1 MEPSS
6 GMPPVIES
14 QDRQFRLLVE
24 GITDYAIY
32 MLNPDGIIV
41 SWNTGA
47 ERVKG
52 YRSGDILGQHF
63 SIFYRHEERQ
73 AGVPE
78 TALRAALDDGRFEAF
93 GWRVRKDG
101 TEFWANVVI
110 TPVFD
115 GMRRHVGFAKITRD
129 RTEHNRVMERLAHL
143 ARHDVLTGL
152 PNRLALASSLDDA
165 LARAEDD
172 GGIVAV
178 VTFDLDGFKVI
189 NDLQGHD
196 AGDMLLSAIAFR
208 IGQCLNE
215 GELVARYGGD
225 EFVGFTSCRSLSEA
239 HDFVNRLQA
248 AISTPVTL
256 PHGRINPSASFGL
269 ALYPDHADNRE
280 SLISNADLAMY
291 RAKSATKTRVRVYEA
306 DMDQAARRRRR
317 LGLDLRM
324 AVGRGQFVLHY
335 QKQVDLKNGRHRA
348 CEALLR
354 WRHPVIGMIS
364 PATFIPIAEENGEIA
379 NIGAWVLRQGCRDGN
394 RTDMA
399 RIAVN
404 LSAREVQDPQF
415 PDLVERIIEE
425 EEFEPSRLELEITE
439 SMMIQDIS
447 IASKNCRRLR
457 DIGVGFALDD
467 FGAGYSTFDALRSLP
482 LDVLKLDRSL
492 VQNVD
497 GDMRTGAFVRGILA
511 MARAV
516 GLKVL
521 AEGVETERQLDFLRS
536 EGCDYA
542 QGYFIGRPEPLTA
555 SG

>member
-1 MEPSS
+1 M
-6 GMPPVIES
+6 MPVIER

-32 MLNPDGIIV
+32 MLSPDGTIV

-47 ERVKG
+47 ERAKG
-52 YRSGDILGQHF
+52 YRSGEILGRHF
-63 SIFYRHEERQ
+63 SIFYRDEDRQ

-78 TALRAALDDGRFEAF
+78 TALRAALVDGRFEAF

-101 TEFWANVVI
+101 TEFWADVVI

-115 GMRRHVGFAKITRD
+115 ARRRHVGFAKITRD
-129 RTEHNRVMERLAHL
+129 RTEHNRVMQQLAHL

-152 PNRLALASSLDDA
+152 PNRLALAACLDDA
-165 LARAEDD
+165 LTRAQGD
-172 GGIVAV
+172 GGLVAV

-208 IGQCLNE
+208 IGQCLRE

-225 EFVGFTSCRSLSEA
+225 EFVGFTPCRSCEEA
-239 HDFVNRLQA
+239 QDFVRRLQT
-248 AISTPVTL
+248 AISSPVTL
-256 PHGRINPSASFGL
+256 PHGRINPSASFGI
-269 ALYPDHADNRE
+269 ALYPTHADNRE

-291 RAKSATKTRVRVYEA
+291 RAKSATKTRVRIYEA
-306 DMDQAARRRRR
+306 EMDQVARRRRT

-324 AVGRGQFVLHY
+324 GVGRGQFVLHY
-335 QKQVDLKNGRHRA
+335 QKQLDLKSGGHRA

-354 WRHPVIGMIS
+354 WNHPTFGMIS

-379 NIGAWVLRQGCRDGN
+379 RIGAWVLRQACRDAH

-399 RIAVN
+399 RVAVN

-415 PDLVERIIEE
+415 PDLVERIIERE
-425 EEFEPSRLELEITE
+425 RIEPGRLELEITE
-439 SMMIQDIS
+439 SMTIQDIAV
-447 IASKNCRRLR
+447 ASKNCRRLK
-457 DIGVGFALDD
+457 DIGVSFALDD
-467 FGAGYSTFDALRSLP
+467 FGAGYSTFDALRALP
-482 LDVLKLDRSL
+482 LDVIKLDRSL
-492 VQNVD
+492 LQDLGV
-497 GDMRTGAFVRGILA
+497 DMRAGAFVRGILA

-521 AEGVETERQLDFLRS
+521 AEGVETEQQLGFLRA

-542 QGYFIGRPEPLTA
+542 QGYFIGRPEPLTG